1 MQTQVLIDGKPGTI
15 VAESPRALYFKL
27 PQETAP
33 GAHTVTLKEGG
44 LTLSTFQV
52 AVIWLKVSA
61 DLLALKRGQSTAMHA
76 TILGAD
82 SIPASAWR
90 MGIEKDLVDPKEAG
104 AMVLASTGSEWCW
117 LRGCSPDKPGVIALS
132 IVNNTMDTVMLS
144 DAKGGHVTKLLGKE
158 SFSGGPYTFNGKIKS
173 FRDGTFDI
181 NVRVIPLLAP
191 IWGEAVQ

>member
-1 MQTQVLIDGKPGTI
+1 VLLDNQPAKI

-27 PQETAP
+27 PENTTP
-33 GAHTVTLKEGG
+33 GAHTVLLKEGG
-44 LTLSTFQV
+44 LTLSSFHV
-52 AVIWLKVSA
+52 AVIWLKLSA

-76 TILGAD
+76 TILGAEA
-82 SIPASAWR
+82 IPASAWR
-90 MGIEKDLVDPKEAG
+90 MGIEKDLVDSKEAG

-132 IVNNTMDTVMLS
+132 IVNNTMDTVALS

-191 IWGEAVQ
+191 IEGEAAQ